1 MMMMTT
7 GMMNHQCRIG
17 SAMLFQRVP
26 QSAASG
32 GGRVRRSATQTTTTS
47 SHANSSFSHS
57 TTATTAN
64 NNTNT
69 TKTSFFQWYSHC
81 LDHHPIPTKC
91 ITSAVVAATGDCL
104 CQRLQN
110 EPAWD
115 RWRTGRFFT
124 LGFCMAGP
132 GGHVWYGILSRWLP
146 GSSFVAVSRR
156 VFADQL
162 LYNPLY
168 MWIWLSSYWY
178 MEDSRQFSSFSVYL
192 DKMAEHFPDI
202 ICANWTLWFPAQAFN
217 FRFVPM
223 PFQVLY
229 TDCFDL
235 LWSAYLS
242 FSTSEMT
249 RREQEEEAAAM
260 RGGVVPTSVDHG
272 ASVGGRASPAV
283 LVHRKTTIYPRN
295 HR

>member
-1 MMMMTT
+1 MMH
-7 GMMNHQCRIG
+7 HQCRSG
-17 SAMLFQRVP
+17 SAMLLRVP
-26 QSAASG
+26 QSAAAG
-32 GGRVRRSATQTTTTS
+32 GGRVCRSSTQTTTS
-47 SHANSSFSHS
+47 SHANSISHS
-57 TTATTAN
+57 TTSTS
-64 NNTNT
+64 NTST
-69 TKTSFFQWYSHC
+69 TSFFQWYSHC

-91 ITSAVVAATGDCL
+91 ITSAMVAATGDCL
-104 CQRLQN
+104 CQQLQN
-110 EPAWD
+110 EPTWD
-115 RWRTGRFFT
+115 RWRTARFFT

-132 GGHVWYGILSRWLP
+132 GGHVWYGILSRYLP
-146 GSSFVAVSRR
+146 GSSFLAVSRR
-156 VFADQL
+156 VLADQL

-168 MWIWLSSYWY
+168 MWVWLSSYWY
-178 MEDSRQFSSFSVYL
+178 MEDSRQFPSFSVYL

-249 RREQEEEAAAM
+249 RREQEEAAL
-260 RGGVVPTSVDHG
+260 RGVPTVDLGGVG
-272 ASVGGRASPAV
+272 GGGREPAV

>member
-1 MMMMTT
+1 MMTT
-7 GMMNHQCRIG
+7 TMMMHHQCRIG
-17 SAMLFQRVP
+17 SAILLRVP
-26 QSAASG
+26 QSVAAG
-32 GGRVRRSATQTTTTS
+32 GGCRVRRSATQTTTTS
-47 SHANSSFSHS
+47 SHANSSSHATTS
-57 TTATTAN
+57 TTTTT
-64 NNTNT
+64 TNT
-69 TKTSFFQWYSHC
+69 TTTTFFQWYSHC

-91 ITSAVVAATGDCL
+91 ITSALVAATGDCL

-110 EPAWD
+110 EPSWD
-115 RWRTGRFFT
+115 RWRTSRFFT

-132 GGHVWYGILSRWLP
+132 GGHVWYGILSRYLP
-146 GSSFVAVSRR
+146 GSSFLAVSRR

-162 LYNPLY
+162 LYNPIY

-178 MEDSRQFSSFSVYL
+178 MEDSQQFSSLSVYV
-192 DKMAEHFPDI
+192 DKMAVHFPDI

-249 RREQEEEAAAM
+249 RREQEEAA
-260 RGGVVPTSVDHG
+260 RSGIVVPTVDHSG
-272 ASVGGRASPAV
+272 GGREPAV
-283 LVHRKTTIYPRN
+283 LVHRKTTIYPRH